1 MTFTAAMSTDTFRD
15 TCSMSFTVSGA
26 STVAA
31 ADAKSLRLNDDANTT
46 HQASGSYLVTGLTA
60 GSNTFTAVYK
70 ANNDQGGGNN
80 TCTFSNRNI
89 VVVPW
94 PN

>member
-1 MTFTAAMSTDTFRD
+1 MFSAAISTNTFKD

-26 STVAA
+26 SIVAA
-31 ADAKSLRLNDDANTT
+31 SDAKSLRLNDDAGVI

-70 ANNDQGGGNN
+70 SNNEGGGGVN
-80 TCTFSNRNI
+80 TCTYSNRNI